1 MVVPAI
7 IVRDEEPMAVD
18 KVVALV
24 RQAQAMVESPE
35 LLKENDCL
43 DQVCSFLD
51 GHVDHADSRARLGS
65 ARALAQL
72 SSRLEDE
79 DRHRLVLR
87 HAPKVLAR
95 LRSMGEHGSLA
106 TEDKELLSLL
116 EVVLGDEKKPCDHG
130 ICEALPAES
139 RGDSVGPD
147 AEVLRLKVRVA
158 MDEDA
163 RTAVRHALV
172 QVGGVVSV
180 TFEGTDRVFV
190 QARNADLVHDHA
202 FAENVCNSVEHK
214 LLTLGAPRQQGRNSV
229 VPEMRG
235 YVDSSDDEFL
245 DDEPVEYIF
254 DDDEDGEGC
263 VMAHKLPDGSYWA
276 GIAKLA
282 KGTAVDPTDGSQGTA
297 VDTTD
302 GSQASQRH
310 SSTDSS
316 VQDCDE
322 EPQYLDES
330 EDEVSEVAPRLSS
343 GYPPSIIPR
352 SAWSFFSQDMW
363 RIGRRIQEYDN
374 GDPTLAARLQRAQL
388 RRQKRQQEEQMRL
401 GRVLS
406 VMTPLRA
413 TTMSEAVKQCRQ
425 AAYEPRGV
433 E

>member
-1 MVVPAI
+1 M
-7 IVRDEEPMAVD
+7 R
-18 KVVALV
+18 
-24 RQAQAMVESPE
+24 
-35 LLKENDCL
+35 
-43 DQVCSFLD
+43 
-51 GHVDHADSRARLGS
+51 
-65 ARALAQL
+65 
-72 SSRLEDE
+72 
-79 DRHRLVLR
+79 
-87 HAPKVLAR
+87 
-95 LRSMGEHGSLA
+95 
-106 TEDKELLSLL
+106 
-116 EVVLGDEKKPCDHG
+116 KKPRDHG

-139 RGDSVGPD
+139 RGDSVEPD

-158 MDEDA
+158 MDENA

-180 TFEGTDRVFV
+180 TFEGTDRVV
-190 QARNADLVHDHA
+190 VRARIADLVHDHA
-202 FAENVCNSVEHK
+202 FAENVCEAVEDK

-235 YVDSSDDEFL
+235 YVDSSDDESIPYL
-245 DDEPVEYIF
+245 DEPVLYL

-263 VMAHKLPDGSYWA
+263 VMARKLPDGSYWA
-276 GIAKLA
+276 QIAKLA

-297 VDTTD
+297 VETTD
-302 GSQASQRH
+302 GSQASQRNA
-310 SSTDSS
+310 STDSS

-330 EDEVSEVAPRLSS
+330 EEEVAEVAQRLSS
-343 GYPPSIIPR
+343 GYPSIIPR
-352 SAWSFFSQDMW
+352 STWSFFSQDMW
-363 RIGRRIQEYDN
+363 KIHRRIQEYDS
-374 GDPTLAARLQRAQL
+374 DPTLAARLQRAQL

-406 VMTPLRA
+406 AMTPLRA

>member
-7 IVRDEEPMAVD
+7 IVRDEEPMAVE

-43 DQVCSFLD
+43 DQVWSFLD
-51 GHVDHADSRARLGS
+51 SHVEHPDSRARLGS

-72 SSRLEDE
+72 SSRLGDE

-87 HAPKVLAR
+87 QSSKVLAH

-180 TFEGTDRVFV
+180 TFEGTDRVV
-190 QARNADLVHDHA
+190 VSARNADLAHDHA
-202 FAENVCNSVEHK
+202 FAEHVCTAVEDK
-214 LLTLGAPRQQGRNSV
+214 LLTLGAPRPQGRNSV
-229 VPEMRG
+229 VPEMRR
-235 YVDSSDDEFL
+235 YVDSSDDEPIPF
-245 DDEPVEYIF
+245 I
-254 DDDEDGEGC
+254 DDDEDGEDYVVHFKG
-263 VMAHKLPDGSYWA
+263 PDGSYWA
-276 GIAKLA
+276 CKQAR
-282 KGTAVDPTDGSQGTA
+282 GTAVDPTDGSEGTA

-310 SSTDSS
+310 ASTDSS
-316 VQDCDE
+316 VQDCEE

-330 EDEVSEVAPRLSS
+330 EDEVAEVPQRLSS
-343 GYPPSIIPR
+343 GCHVKMALPPT
-352 SAWSFFSQDMW
+352 WFFLPSNW
-363 RIGRRIQEYDN
+363 WTGRKIKEYDF
-374 GDPTLAARLQRAQL
+374 DPTLAARLRRAQL
-388 RRQKRQQEEQMRL
+388 RKQERQQEEQMRL